1 MTDITPIFDLALR
14 LCSLVMVLCIIPL
27 VKSHIGDERFSRAIK
42 VSEEIAK
49 IAYTVVSAANELEIT
64 GELVK
69 MGKSKAQYALD
80 MAKAELNAKGI
91 TFDEDELISKIKAA
105 VTELR
110 INISGTDAEA
120 KKDE

>member
-1 MTDITPIFDLALR
+1 M
-14 LCSLVMVLCIIPL
+14 VMVLCIIPL

-80 MAKAELNAKGI
+80 MAKATLNSKGI
-91 TFDEDELISKIKAA
+91 TFDEDELIAYIKAA
-105 VTELR
+105 VTALR
-110 INISGTDAEA
+110 ADISNTSAE
-120 KKDE
+120 KN